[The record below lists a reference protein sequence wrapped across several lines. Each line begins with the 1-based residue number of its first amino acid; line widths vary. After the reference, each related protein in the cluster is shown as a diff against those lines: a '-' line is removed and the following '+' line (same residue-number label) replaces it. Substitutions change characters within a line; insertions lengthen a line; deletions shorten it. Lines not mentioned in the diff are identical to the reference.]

1 MTTYAAPGV
10 QAHQAAVYLRRRLV
24 VFAVLVAVIVGGLLA
39 FSGAVGADAPI
50 RTEMHVVGVGDT
62 LWGLAS
68 ERTAANGDVRDAM
81 ADIVELNGL
90 TATDLVVGQ
99 RLRLPVVP

>member
-1 MTTYAAPGV
+1 MTTYAAPRV
-10 QAHQAAVYLRRRLV
+10 QPRQATVYLRRRLV
-24 VFAVLVAVIVGGLLA
+24 VLAVLVTVIVGGLLA

-68 ERTAANGDVRDAM
+68 ERTPANGDVRDAM
-81 ADIVELNGL
+81 ADIVDLNGL
-90 TATDLVVGQ
+90 AATDLVVGQ
-99 RLRLPVVP
+99 RLRLPAAP